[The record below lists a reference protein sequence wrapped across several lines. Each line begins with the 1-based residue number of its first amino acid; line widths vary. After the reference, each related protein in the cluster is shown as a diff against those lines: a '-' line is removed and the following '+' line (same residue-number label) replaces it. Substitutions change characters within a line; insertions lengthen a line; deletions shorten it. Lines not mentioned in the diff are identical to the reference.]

1 MPSRRSAGA
10 PRPEAGLRRCRWQRV
25 QSPPQPKGGGARC
38 YGAALAICAGGTGAS
53 FGAAGL
59 AAAALGCAGTAAGER
74 DVGRPAVFLPPG
86 LAARFARRALR
97 FGAAA
102 ARSVAFAP
110 SLAARRASRYCLLI
124 LIETSLWSPHTLPNT
139 GAAGILQPGTG
150 QSCRG

>member
-25 QSPPQPKGGGARC
+25 QSPPQPKVGGALC

-59 AAAALGCAGTAAGER
+59 AAAALDCAGAAAGER
-74 DVGRPAVFLPPG
+74 VVGRPAVFLPPG

-102 ARSVAFAP
+102 APSLGLEA
-110 SLAARRASRYCLLI
+110 SLAARRASRYCLVI
-124 LIETSLWSPHTLPNT
+124 LYEASMW
-139 GAAGILQPGTG
+139 
-150 QSCRG
+150 